1 MDDGVKLK
9 EQKLEQDFQKL
20 MQRYNRSKQMIDD
33 LYSSKKDNDIKNKS
47 MLKKSMDQTS
57 IINNDKTKEKDKY
70 IK

>member
-1 MDDGVKLK
+1 MDDGVKIK

-57 IINNDKTKEKDKY
+57 IINNDKTKEKDK
-70 IK
+70 

>member
-57 IINNDKTKEKDKY
+57 IINNDKTKEKDK
-70 IK
+70 